1 MKISACY
8 MVRNEEKTLLQSLQS
23 VSKAADEIIVV
34 DTGSTDRTKEIA
46 LSFQAKVYDFPWQD
60 DFSAPRNFALSK
72 GTGDWIVFL
81 DADEYFSPAAAHRLR
96 SVIQK
101 YHEAGWRGCLL
112 LHRYDIDADNADE
125 ILADTLVARI
135 FTNNAGYRYQGI
147 IHEELLENGQP
158 VDNLA
163 VVDAGELSL
172 MHTGYRASL
181 SEAKARRN
189 LELLLRELA
198 TTDKPERL
206 YMYLADAYLGLGEKA
221 KAKHYAELD
230 VSLGRRHTTYASRAY
245 RILLQLSLEDGDSLL
260 DRLTLCRRA
269 VQDFPEQPE
278 FRADLAECL
287 AAMGDYEKAAAEM
300 EQALQ
305 SYEHYQGIE
314 PMLLTPQ
321 QAEQA
326 AQRMQS
332 WKERIQIKTQDNIA
346 KPAKA
351 MNAIMSPMEEIAIL
365 LQMLLYPLL
374 LMSDE
379 EYKHTEAAASL
390 PAGFI
395 RVLQRYH
402 GGTEPLDDTCSREY
416 LDALSLLLTRQQD
429 KAVEKLL
436 NAAGDFSAEIRGQA
450 IACIDKRIKEVEM
463 RDGVEP

>member
-72 GTGDWIVFL
+72 ATGDWIVFL

-147 IHEELLENGQP
+147 IHEELLDNGQP

-172 MHTGYRASL
+172 RHTGYRASL

-189 LELLLRELA
+189 LELLLRKLA

-230 VSLGRRHTTYASRAY
+230 VSLGRRHTTYASRSY
-245 RILLQLSLEDGDSLL
+245 RILLQLSLENGDSLP

-269 VQDFPEQPE
+269 VQAFPEQPE
-278 FRADLAECL
+278 FRADFAECL

-326 AQRMQS
+326 AQRMHS

-463 RDGVEP
+463 RDEVEP